1 MADDTPGEAAAPE
14 LARYILN
21 GIVATAV
28 HYAVLTANLLLFDIP
43 SAGLAN
49 IIAAVFGITSSF
61 IGNRYFVFRAHR
73 GSLRSQGQR
82 FLVLYAL
89 IACVHGAVLF
99 VWTDVYALDY
109 RPGFLIATF
118 IQFALSYLGNKRL
131 VFKV

>member
-1 MADDTPGEAAAPE
+1 VTDNRASALDVAE

-28 HYAVLTANLLLFDIP
+28 HYAVLTANLLLFDMP

-49 IIAAVFGITSSF
+49 IIAAFFGIICSF
-61 IGNRYFVFRAHR
+61 LGNRYFVFRAHR
-73 GSLRSQGQR
+73 GNLRSQGRR
-82 FLVLYAL
+82 FLLLYAL
-89 IACVHGAVLF
+89 IACVHGAVLL

-109 RPGFLIATF
+109 RAGFLIATF

-131 VFKV
+131 VFKL